1 MEYLLL
7 KWMHILSATLM
18 FGTGLGTA
26 FYKWT
31 TDRSG
36 DVRSIAVVMERV
48 VLADWLF
55 TTPTAIIQP
64 ITGLWMVYLAG
75 WPLTQGWVAWAI
87 GLYLLA
93 GACWLPVVWQQI
105 EMRRLSRIA
114 VHRGEALTQRYW
126 QLCRYWMWLG
136 MVAFTAMIVVYGLMV
151 FKPVMPAAAAAFRQ

>member
-1 MEYLLL
+1 MEYFAL
-7 KWMHILSATLM
+7 KYVHILSATLM

-36 DVRSIAVVMERV
+36 DVRSISVVMERV

-64 ITGLWMVYLAG
+64 LTGLWMVHLAG

-87 GLYLLA
+87 GLYALA

-105 EMRRLSRIA
+105 EMRRLARIA
-114 VHRGEALTQRYW
+114 VHRNEVLPQRYW

-136 MVAFTAMIVVYGLMV
+136 AVAFTAMIAVYGLMV
-151 FKPVMPAAAAAFRQ
+151 FKPVMPEAAASF

>member
-55 TTPTAIIQP
+55 TTPAALIQP
-64 ITGLWMVYLAG
+64 ITGLWMVSLAG

-105 EMRRLSRIA
+105 EMLRLSRLSA
-114 VHRGEALTQRYW
+114 ASDQPLPERYW
-126 QLCRYWMWLG
+126 RLCRYWMVLG
-136 MVAFTAMIVVYGLMV
+136 VIAFSAMVAVYGLMV
-151 FKPVMPAAAAAFRQ
+151 FKPEAAVFAVLFE

>member
-36 DVRSIAVVMERV
+36 DVRSISVVMERV

-64 ITGLWMVYLAG
+64 ITGLWMVHLAG

-87 GLYLLA
+87 GLYALA
-93 GACWLPVVWQQI
+93 GACWLPVVWQ
-105 EMRRLSRIA
+105 
-114 VHRGEALTQRYW
+114 
-126 QLCRYWMWLG
+126 
-136 MVAFTAMIVVYGLMV
+136 
-151 FKPVMPAAAAAFRQ
+151 

>member
-1 MEYLLL
+1 ML
-7 KWMHILSATLM
+7 KWVHILSATLM

-64 ITGLWMVYLAG
+64 ITGLWMVHLAG
-75 WPLTQGWVAWAI
+75 WPLTQGWAMWAI
-87 GLYLLA
+87 GLYMLA
-93 GACWLPVVWQQI
+93 GVCWIPVVFQQI
-105 EMRRLSRIA
+105 EMLRLSRIA
-114 VHRGEALTQRYW
+114 SQQGVALPQRYW
-126 QLCRYWMWLG
+126 HLCRYWIWLG
-136 MVAFTAMIVVYGLMV
+136 VIAFSAMMAVYGLMV
-151 FKPVMPAAAAAFRQ
+151 FKPALPGELAVIG

>member
-1 MEYLLL
+1 
-7 KWMHILSATLM
+7 M

-64 ITGLWMVYLAG
+64 ITGLWMVHLAG
-75 WPLTQGWVAWAI
+75 WPLTQGWVTWAI
-87 GLYLLA
+87 GLYVLA

-114 VHRGEALTQRYW
+114 VLRGEALTQRYW

-136 MVAFTAMIVVYGLMV
+136 MVAFTAMIAVYGLMV
-151 FKPVMPAAAAAFRQ
+151 FKPVMPEAAAAFRQ

>member
-55 TTPTAIIQP
+55 TTPAALIQP
-64 ITGLWMVYLAG
+64 
-75 WPLTQGWVAWAI
+75 
-87 GLYLLA
+87 
-93 GACWLPVVWQQI
+93 
-105 EMRRLSRIA
+105 
-114 VHRGEALTQRYW
+114 
-126 QLCRYWMWLG
+126 
-136 MVAFTAMIVVYGLMV
+136 VYGLMV
-151 FKPVMPAAAAAFRQ
+151 FKPGMAALVVPFA

>member
-36 DVRSIAVVMERV
+36 
-48 VLADWLF
+48 
-55 TTPTAIIQP
+55 
-64 ITGLWMVYLAG
+64 
-75 WPLTQGWVAWAI
+75 WPLAHGWVAWAI

-105 EMRRLSRIA
+105 EMLRLSRLSA
-114 VHRGEALTQRYW
+114 ASDQPLPERYW
-126 QLCRYWMWLG
+126 RLCRYWMVLG
-136 MVAFTAMIVVYGLMV
+136 VIAFSAMVAVYGLMV
-151 FKPVMPAAAAAFRQ
+151 FKPEAAVFAVLFE

>member
-48 VLADWLF
+48 VMADWLF
-55 TTPTAIIQP
+55 TTPTAIVQP
-64 ITGLWMVYLAG
+64 VTGLWMVYLAG
-75 WPLTQGWVAWAI
+75 WPLTQGWVMWAI
-87 GLYLLA
+87 ALYILA
-93 GACWLPVVWQQI
+93 GLCWIPVVFQQI
-105 EMRRLSRIA
+105 EMLKLSRIA
-114 VHRGEALTQRYW
+114 SQQGSALPPRYW

-136 MVAFTAMIVVYGLMV
+136 LIAFSAMMAVYGLMV
-151 FKPVMPAAAAAFRQ
+151 FKPALPGELAVIG

>member
-36 DVRSIAVVMERV
+36 DVRSIAIVMERV
-48 VLADWLF
+48 VLADWLV
-55 TTPTAIIQP
+55 TTPAALIQP
-64 ITGLWMVYLAG
+64 VTGLWMASLAG

-105 EMRRLSRIA
+105 EMLRLSRLA
-114 VHRGEALTQRYW
+114 AADSQPLPEHYW
-126 QLCRYWMWLG
+126 RLCRYWMVLG
-136 MVAFTAMIVVYGLMV
+136 VIAFSAMLTVYGLMV
-151 FKPVMPAAAAAFRQ
+151 FKPGTAALAVSFV